1 MSGNFNEV
9 YFRTVLDGG
18 LIENESYV
26 VTWVEIRVER
36 EGIGYTEGFYCQ
48 VYYEQGEEEGSD
60 VDIQTFE
67 GTAIDFE
74 RMTEAR
80 PSNWYYRSSWDAK
93 MQMTTQW
100 TKMVAYHGTN
110 YASSWDAETQTS
122 S

>member
-1 MSGNFNEV
+1 MLEGV
-9 YFRTVLDGG
+9 
-18 LIENESYV
+18 LIEDESYV
-26 VTWVEIRVER
+26 VTWVEIREER
-36 EGIGYTEGFYCQ
+36 EGIGHKEAFYCL
-48 VYYEQGEEEGSD
+48 VYYEQGEEQGSD

-74 RMTEAR
+74 RMRDTR

-100 TKMVAYHGTN
+100 NKMVAYHGTN